1 MFAIKSGSFC
11 LLGNPA
17 LIKESSKWVNVA
29 VGVSL
34 LGFCLSLLYPFAFL
48 WVLSSVR
55 SVSWQPLLG
64 TPFPS
69 RPLSDWCFAFFL
81 VCRKHCVM
89 RGWDRARFTV
99 PWESDPWSESQ
110 HCCFQKCGLWFQ
122 RKNIS
127 QFGFLIWTLMVE
139 VGREGL
145 GKNWHYLTMHQ
156 QMLMC
161 REVWASLLKAHC
173 SVNPWVHL

>member
-1 MFAIKSGSFC
+1 MFAIKSGSFF

-17 LIKESSKWVNVA
+17 LIKESIKWVNVA
-29 VGVSL
+29 VGVSV

-69 RPLSDWCFAFFL
+69 RPFLTGASLFSWC
-81 VCRKHCVM
+81 V
-89 RGWDRARFTV
+89 GSTV
-99 PWESDPWSESQ
+99 SWEGGIGQGSLCHENQTWSESQ